1 MRPII
6 LLTVSMLTQTTFP
19 LYIPNDPSSTIPV
32 AGTSSCLD
40 HDEAKVVETTNSPE
54 IPPIEGTQNYLAPC
68 HSITSLSKRGPVPG
82 SFVYNK
88 AKERGYYEL
97 HGEKATDHLYD
108 VKEGTILGNEIVE
121 RKGDELIKQ
130 MWKSVGAPRNG
141 V

>member
-1 MRPII
+1 
-6 LLTVSMLTQTTFP
+6 
-19 LYIPNDPSSTIPV
+19 
-32 AGTSSCLD
+32 
-40 HDEAKVVETTNSPE
+40 
-54 IPPIEGTQNYLAPC
+54 
-68 HSITSLSKRGPVPG
+68 VPG

-108 VKEGTILGNEIVE
+108 VKEGTILGSEIVE

-141 V
+141 A